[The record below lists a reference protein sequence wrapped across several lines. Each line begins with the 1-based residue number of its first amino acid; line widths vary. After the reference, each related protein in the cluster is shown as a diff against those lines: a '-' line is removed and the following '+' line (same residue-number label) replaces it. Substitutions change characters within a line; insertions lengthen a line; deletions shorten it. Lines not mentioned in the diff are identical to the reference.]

1 MHAKFSSFG
10 SVFGLLYQGGRGGD
24 PVWCVFGSSI
34 IVVYVMLYA
43 CVYIYTLIYICIYIQ
58 TSAKHEQQNNQPQQT
73 QHNNTQHILANHKS

>member
-43 CVYIYTLIYICIYIQ
+43 CVYIYTLIYICIYIYKQ
-58 TSAKHEQQNNQPQQT
+58 VQNTNNRTTNHNKHNT
-73 QHNNTQHILANHKS
+73 TTHNTF